1 MPLIDPVKTICDR
14 LAPLGWRDLLFAVS
28 GGQLDIA
35 APDSGELRKRL
46 VKDLDAGQFKLAH
59 PGFQDFSRQ
68 GRRGITAGQPGR
80 SLLFHALASPGV
92 QTGTQGQTLGGFPTL
107 LEMETVENY
116 VFGVEPPTVA
126 ALLARTGATKL
137 AVVVFAHEYRPAKDT
152 CSRLEAGP
160 TFART
165 GIARVGTAPSL
176 YHPARRG
183 FRSEVAENAFSFR
196 VVPSRFAAY
205 LAVAAPGDPVRFLPM
220 RPQDGDAARKF
231 WVPVHKLFDGV
242 ECLAGLDLKLVWTAR
257 HVNEKL
263 RRVRLSLKQTAP
275 TTPPFRF
282 SAGIAELGAAA
293 EFGHALVVPVPHA
306 RLVEPALG
314 ADGKVQ
320 TYTVPKNNQ
329 NGFAAYEPAT
339 ESDAFGEIRPA
350 PAYVHARTEVVG
362 AQTVDL
368 NDDPQRPDVRATV
381 RKGGYQAAHY
391 LDFTGEGQV
400 AVACAALV
408 GKAGIEA
415 GVHPAYSLVCA
426 PDFFPL
432 AGQRELSEWTE
443 SNVVPVS
450 LISEI
455 WGVPPNPLCDVR
467 LPANLQ
473 LPGMSFAAKE
483 TTVAA
488 LVPLHGSTP
497 GAVGEP
503 RSIDA
508 ARHSCLPDDAAGVF
522 APGWDV
528 SHDVVKKGGKSV
540 PHFAAYGLGSP
551 FPEDAKLCAALS
563 TFWPTVAPDVTRS
576 FDSGAGNSDLAGTV
590 APLTDEELGQIG
602 QTPWDGIP
610 GPKLVTINGQQA
622 IECESFL
629 HADYVRTALENRFS
643 LRLTAQI
650 TAADYQNRVLALA
663 FAYAALGEPR
673 IAWFVFSF
681 RAISS
686 SDPEFIQAQGDAG
699 VGLQAPIYRI
709 ELFRRSTNPARVSP
723 NDFRRRLLPVG
734 DHRFIF
740 ASSLTRQILH
750 RRKTQLKFTVL
761 PVNV

>member
-1 MPLIDPVKTICDR
+1 MPLFDQVKAICDR

-28 GGQLDIA
+28 GDQLDIA
-35 APDSGELRKRL
+35 APTAVELRKRL
-46 VKDLDAGQFKLAH
+46 VKDLDASKFKLGH
-59 PGFQDFSRQ
+59 PGFQDFSRL
-68 GRRGITAGQPGR
+68 GRRGIAAGQPGR

-92 QTGTQGQTLGGFPTL
+92 QTGTLGQTLGGFPTL
-107 LEMETVENY
+107 LEIETVENF

-126 ALLARTGATKL
+126 ALLARTGAASL
-137 AVVVFAHEYRPAKDT
+137 AVVVFAHEYRPARDT

-160 TFART
+160 AFSRT
-165 GIARVGTAPSL
+165 GIARVGTAAAL
-176 YHPARRG
+176 YDPARRG
-183 FRSEVAENAFSFR
+183 FWSEVAENAFAFR

-205 LAVAAPGDPVRFLPM
+205 LAVAAPGDAARFLPM
-220 RPQDGDAARKF
+220 RPQTGDGTRKF
-231 WVPVHKLFDGV
+231 WVPVHKLFDGT

-263 RRVRLSLKQTAP
+263 RRVRLSLGQTAP

-282 SAGIAELGAAA
+282 TAGIAELGSAT
-293 EFGHALVVPVPHA
+293 EFGRALVVPVPHA

-320 TYTVPKNNQ
+320 TYTVPKKNG

-339 ESDAFGEIRPA
+339 QSDAFGEIRPA
-350 PAYVHARTEVVG
+350 PAYVHARTEVAG
-362 AQTVDL
+362 GKMVDL
-368 NDDPQRPDVRATV
+368 NDDPLRPDVRESV
-381 RKGGYQAAHY
+381 RKGGYEAAHY

-400 AVACAALV
+400 AVVVAALA
-408 GKAGIEA
+408 GKAGIAA
-415 GVHPAYSLVCA
+415 GDHPAYSLVSA

-432 AGQRELSEWTE
+432 AGQRELSEWTQ
-443 SNVVPVS
+443 SKAVPMS
-450 LISEI
+450 LIDDI
-455 WGVPPNPLCDVR
+455 WGVRPAPMCDVR

-473 LPGMSFAAKE
+473 IPGNSFDAKE

-503 RSIDA
+503 LSVDA

-522 APGWDV
+522 QPGWDV
-528 SHDVVKKGGKSV
+528 SHDRMKMGAKTV

-576 FDSGAGNSDLAGTV
+576 FDSGAGNEDLAGTV
-590 APLTDEELGQIG
+590 APLTDDELGQSG
-602 QTPWDGIP
+602 HTPWDGIP
-610 GPKLVTINGQQA
+610 GPKLVTVGGQQA
-622 IECESFL
+622 IECGSFL

-643 LRLTAQI
+643 LRLTAQV
-650 TAADYQNRVLALA
+650 TAAEYANRVLAMA
-663 FAYAALGEPR
+663 FAYAALGQPR

-681 RAISS
+681 RVVAG
-686 SDPEFIQAQGDAG
+686 SDPEFVQAQTQAG
-699 VGLQAPIYRI
+699 ATLQAPIYRI
-709 ELFRRSTNPARVSP
+709 EIFRRSTAPAAVSP
-723 NDFRRRLLPVG
+723 NDFRRRLLPAS
-734 DHRFIF
+734 DQRFVF
-740 ASSLTRQILH
+740 ASPMTRQILH
-750 RRKTQLKFTVL
+750 RRKTELTFVAL